1 MSSFSLGQ
9 YDSGA
14 LPADKLQFFARFH
27 ASLSDHLKNKLQ
39 FRDEGNGVWRD
50 FREAPGSGI
59 RELQQFLKDA
69 GFMPKANLDGV
80 FGYATQ
86 ASVRLF
92 QEYLRTVEGNSAIGA
107 PDGVVGPNTWRHME
121 KWKQEKAGSD
131 AFVSEWGRLGAQNP
145 SPEFNRWLG
154 LIARAKEFYLQNP
167 NPIVAHIEQYNRPT
181 DTRKVSAWDT
191 SPETIH
197 LIGIR
202 ANETSG
208 EEKRRNDDLFVLLIQ
223 GMVFKFWGS
232 TDPNPDLAER
242 AEIPFLVE
250 GQHHYQFGW
259 HKVGDETTVY
269 RALRPASTGVLVFR
283 DKNRDRALTEEDVVA
298 GLEPVPNTT
307 INIHWS
313 GIGSYNFSA
322 GCQVIAGKSYLNH
335 QGKLIDCSP
344 HAATSY
350 KELGGA
356 KGRGAYNVFADLILT
371 YAPPGVQTIAYLLG
385 RDETLARF
393 DPESQDFVAHT
404 VAEMKGE
411 RVA

>member
-1 MSSFSLGQ
+1 MSSFSLGS

-14 LPADKLQFFARFH
+14 LPADKSNFFALYH
-27 ASLSDHLKNKLQ
+27 ASLSENLKKKLQ
-39 FRDEGNGVWRD
+39 FRDEGNSVWRD
-50 FREAPGSGI
+50 FRETPGTGV
-59 RELQQFLKDA
+59 RDLQQFLKDA
-69 GFMPKANLDGV
+69 GFMPKANCDGV

-86 ASVRLF
+86 AAVRLF
-92 QEYLRTVEGNSAIGA
+92 QEYVRTIEGNADIGA
-107 PDGVVGPNTWRHME
+107 PDGSVGPKTLGIIE
-121 KWKQEKAGSD
+121 KWKQERANTD
-131 AFVSEWGRLGAQNP
+131 AFVSEWGRSGAQNP

-167 NPIVAHIEQYNRPT
+167 NPIVAHIDQYNRPT
-181 DTRKVSAWDT
+181 DTRKVSDWDT
-191 SPETIH
+191 SPDTIH

-208 EEKRRNDDLFVLLIQ
+208 DQKRRNDDLFVLLIK

-242 AEIPFLVE
+242 ADIPFLVE
-250 GQHHYQFGW
+250 SQHQYQFGW
-259 HKVGDETTVY
+259 HKVGDEATVY
-269 RALRPASTGVLVFR
+269 RALRPASSGVLVFR
-283 DKNRDRALTEEDVVA
+283 DKNRDRALTEEDVLK
-298 GLEPVPNTT
+298 GLDPSPNTT

-335 QGKLIDCSP
+335 QGKLIDCTP

-350 KELGGA
+350 KELGGT
-356 KGRGAYNVFADLILT
+356 KGRGAYNVFADLVLT
-371 YAPPGVQTIAYLLG
+371 YAPPGVHTLAYLLG
-385 RDETLARF
+385 RDETLSRF
-393 DPESQDFVAHT
+393 DPESQDFVANT
-404 VAEMKGE
+404 VSRMKGE